1 MAVLAFL
8 ATVCIAFGNDAPPT
22 QTPARASFCAK
33 ALGALRMWKD
43 PKIWLI
49 SGSNIAFGFSAA
61 YLTGYINANWLQTA
75 ITQATGDKQL
85 AQNLIFLGALICLV
99 ATISSKIFQILNARL
114 GSKVPVLAVGS
125 LCFIAI
131 GVLSFVKAPHGDG
144 PGGWGWG
151 IVVFYLLQGM
161 GRGVYEST
169 NKGVFADFYSG
180 PKAPGAFANA
190 MLQNTA
196 SSTIG
201 FLMGVAKADTYEA
214 YPLLIFAALTV
225 PMLVFAEQLKG
236 AAEAEPKASKV

>member
-85 AQNLIFLGALICLV
+85 AQNLIGFLGAMIALV
-99 ATISSKIFQILNARL
+99 ATISSKIFQGLNTRL
-114 GSKVPVLAVGS
+114 GSKIPVVAVGS

-131 GVLSFVKAPHGDG
+131 GVLSFIKA
-144 PGGWGWG
+144 
-151 IVVFYLLQGM
+151 
-161 GRGVYEST
+161 
-169 NKGVFADFYSG
+169 
-180 PKAPGAFANA
+180 
-190 MLQNTA
+190 
-196 SSTIG
+196 
-201 FLMGVAKADTYEA
+201 
-214 YPLLIFAALTV
+214 
-225 PMLVFAEQLKG
+225 
-236 AAEAEPKASKV
+236 